1 MNIHNQFS
9 FKYFIVFIVILLAV
23 NLLIFKFQKRDW
35 RELFNWKLILLTLA
49 FTFLGLFYS
58 EISHSKDWIVKTYGF
73 PNFFYLEKKS
83 FGEPICVE
91 FFIQEFK
98 YLNFIQDFILFY
110 LSLNLIKTI
119 LKNSLK

>member
-9 FKYFIVFIVILLAV
+9 FNYFIVFSIIFLVV
-23 NLLIFKFQKRDW
+23 NFLIIKFQKGDW
-35 RELFNWKLILLTLA
+35 RELYNWKLILLALI

-58 EISHSKDWIVKTYGF
+58 EISHSNGWIVKTYGF
-73 PNFFYLEKKS
+73 SQFFYLEKKT

-98 YLNFIQDFILFY
+98 FLNFIQDFLLFF
-110 LSLNLIKTI
+110 LSLNLIKAI
-119 LKNSLK
+119 FKNL